1 MGDGVGLD
9 SLYVQKV
16 SVYAALSNLEVMRT
30 QPQKQTFNAG
40 SELRVTVTV
49 MKAAS
54 KGQI

>member
-1 MGDGVGLD
+1 MGLD